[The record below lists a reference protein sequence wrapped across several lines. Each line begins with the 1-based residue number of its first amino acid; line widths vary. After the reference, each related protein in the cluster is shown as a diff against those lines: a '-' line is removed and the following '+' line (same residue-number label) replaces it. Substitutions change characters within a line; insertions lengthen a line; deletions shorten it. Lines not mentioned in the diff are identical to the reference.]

1 MGQLMNMIVKTSNY
15 SMAAF
20 EYAGL
25 VSFSYVKRSGQAL
38 KCGISKMGPP
48 IKRVTVT
55 PVMYCGQKICG
66 IGNVFKRK
74 NVIEERLLS
83 IVEKLDSIDSRL
95 ATIEN
100 MGISVAERPKQVK
113 EKKPLNDGK
122 KMLLKAIV
130 SENILLRQPQEGM
143 Q

>member
-1 MGQLMNMIVKTSNY
+1 MNSIVKTSHY
-15 SMAAF
+15 SAAAF

-25 VSFSYVKRSGQAL
+25 VSFSYVKRSGLAL
-38 KCGISKMGPP
+38 KGGIMKMVPP

-66 IGNVFKRK
+66 IGKVFKRK
-74 NVIEERLLS
+74 HVVEDHLVS

-95 ATIEN
+95 ARIES
-100 MGISVAERPKQVK
+100 MGVSVAVADRSQPVK

-130 SENILLRQPQEGM
+130 SENIRLRQPQEGM